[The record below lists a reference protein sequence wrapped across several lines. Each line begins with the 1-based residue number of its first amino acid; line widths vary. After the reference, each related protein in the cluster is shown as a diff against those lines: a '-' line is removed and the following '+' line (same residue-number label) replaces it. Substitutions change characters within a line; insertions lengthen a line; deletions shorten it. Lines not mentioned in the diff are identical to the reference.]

1 MKFDKFRR
9 DVCDIMIVILLSIG
23 FADSLIDALSD
34 NITASGSR
42 TAMYL
47 LTILFLI
54 AERQHSDNKVR
65 KYRKEHRK

>member
-23 FADSLIDALSD
+23 FADSLIDAISD
-34 NITASGSR
+34 NITSSGSR

-54 AERQHSDNKVR
+54 AERQHSDQKYR